1 MTTQTIS
8 NSLDYLPAVLDFSP
22 LRLSEEQFDNLARNQ
37 PDLNIELTAEGELVI
52 LAPTTIDTGW
62 KNADLIFFV
71 NQWSRNT
78 KNGKV
83 FDSSSLFTL
92 PNGAKR
98 SPDVAWVTGTRWNAL
113 PEEEKNR
120 FAHLAP
126 DFVIELRSK
135 SDRLYDIQ
143 DKMAEYRANGVRLG
157 WLIDPFEKRVHIYRA
172 NGEIEV
178 LDDPETVSGEDV
190 LPGFELP
197 VREIWQVD

>member
-1 MTTQTIS
+1 MTVQTIS

-52 LAPTTIDTGW
+52 LAPTLPETGRM
-62 KNADLIFFV
+62 KFDLNFFLAAWARKDGTGV
-71 NQWSRNT
+71 
-78 KNGKV
+78 G
-83 FDSSSLFTL
+83 FDSSSLFTF

-98 SPDVAWVTGTRWNAL
+98 SPDMAWVKR
-113 PEEEKNR
+113 EKWESLEVSER
-120 FAHLAP
+120 RKFSKIVP
-126 DFVIELRSK
+126 DFVVELRSS
-135 SDRLYDIQ
+135 SDSLSELEA
-143 DKMAEYRANGVRLG
+143 KMAEYVANGVRLG

-178 LDDPETVSGEDV
+178 LDDPQSVSGEDV

>member
-1 MTTQTIS
+1 MQTIS

-62 KNADLIFFV
+62 KNSDLNFFV
-71 NQWSRNT
+71 NQWARSI

-83 FDSSSLFTL
+83 FDSSTLFTL

-98 SPDVAWVTGTRWNAL
+98 SPDVAWVSGVRWNAL
-113 PEEEKNR
+113 PEEEKGR

-143 DKMAEYRANGVRLG
+143 DKMTEYRANGVRFG
-157 WLIDPFEKRVHIYRA
+157 WLIDPFEKRVHIYRP

>member
-1 MTTQTIS
+1 MTVQTIS

-71 NQWSRNT
+71 NQWAKNNR
-78 KNGKV
+78 NGKV

-92 PNGAKR
+92 SNGAKR
-98 SPDVAWVTGTRWNAL
+98 SPDVAWVSGAQWNAL
-113 PEEEKNR
+113 PEEEKGR
-120 FAHLAP
+120 FARLAP
-126 DFVIELRSK
+126 DLVIELRSK
-135 SDRLYDIQ
+135 SDRLYDVQ
-143 DKMAEYRANGVRLG
+143 DKMTEYISNGVRLG
-157 WLIDPFEKRVHIYRA
+157 WLIDPFEKKVHIYRA
-172 NGEIEV
+172 GGEIEI
-178 LDDPETVSGEDV
+178 LEDPETVSGEDV
-190 LPGFELP
+190 LQGFELP